1 MLADFV
7 FYISVKSCLQGIFV
21 REYLMAYGCISYRGE
36 FPWVEIIIGGLQAI
50 SEFDLVRQI
59 VFEIV

>member
-1 MLADFV
+1 
-7 FYISVKSCLQGIFV
+7 
-21 REYLMAYGCISYRGE
+21 MAYGGISYRGE